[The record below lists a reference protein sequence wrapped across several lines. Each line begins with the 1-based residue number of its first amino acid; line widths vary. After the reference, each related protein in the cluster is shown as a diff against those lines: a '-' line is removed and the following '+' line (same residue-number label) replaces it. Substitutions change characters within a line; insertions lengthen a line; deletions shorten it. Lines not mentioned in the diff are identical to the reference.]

1 MFRKS
6 GNRFSEKNMRKTE
19 ESKPDDAA
27 DGLIFAAE
35 RARVSAPAHASA
47 LEDVVAVCKPGERL
61 EVLIHQQDRLAA
73 ALELAQHLPD
83 LAADDRGEPFGCFVE
98 DQQLRVGHER
108 ARDRQHLLLAAREL
122 ASHLLAALADPG
134 KQLEHGV
141 GGPAWASAWST
152 AGGGG
157 EVLPHGEARKD
168 AAPFRHQ
175 AEPELGDTKRGQP

>member
-6 GNRFSEKNMRKTE
+6 GNRFSEKNMRKTQ

-35 RARVSAPAHASA
+35 RARVSAPAHAAA
-47 LEDVVAVCKPGERL
+47 LEDVVAVCEPGEHL
-61 EVLIHQQDRLAA
+61 EVLVHQQDRLAA

-83 LAADDRGEPFGCFVE
+83 LAADDRGEPLGCLVE

-122 ASHLLAALADPG
+122 TAHLVPALADPG
-134 KQLEHGV
+134 EKLEHRA
-141 GGPAWASAWST
+141 GGPART
-152 AGGGG
+152 A
-157 EVLPHGEARKD
+157 ARS
-168 AAPFRHQ
+168 
-175 AEPELGDTKRGQP
+175 GM

>member
-6 GNRFSEKNMRKTE
+6 GNLCSEKNMSETE
-19 ESKPDDAA
+19 ESKPHDAA

-35 RARVSAPAHASA
+35 RVRVSAPTHPAA
-47 LEDVVAVCKPGERL
+47 LEHVVAICKPGEHL

-73 ALELAQHLPD
+73 ALELAQHFPN
-83 LAADDRGEPFGCFVE
+83 LAADDRGEPFGCLVE

-108 ARDRQHLLLAAREL
+108 TRDRQHLLLPAREL
-122 ASHLLAALADPG
+122 AAHLLAALADPG

-141 GGPAWASAWST
+141 GGPAWAAARSAARS
-152 AGGGG
+152 GG
-157 EVLPHGEARKD
+157 EVLPHSEARKD

-175 AEPELGDTKRGQP
+175 AQ